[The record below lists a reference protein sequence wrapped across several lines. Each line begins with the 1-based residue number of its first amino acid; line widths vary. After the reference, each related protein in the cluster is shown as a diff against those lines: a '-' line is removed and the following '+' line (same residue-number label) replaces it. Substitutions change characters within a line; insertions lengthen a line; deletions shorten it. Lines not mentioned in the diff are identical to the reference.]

1 LSEEDKELEL
11 LKAKRM
17 LEMQK
22 NISQRQ
28 KIEEV
33 KTETKKKPQISPRD
47 LVVKQLGYRGVEVL
61 QNAESQFPEESKI
74 VIEKLAELIR
84 GGEVSEIIDGGK
96 LLTLFRSLGIRV
108 RMQTTISVEQDGKMV
123 SWSDKLKGSMKT
135 ESEKSYE
142 SASETLT
149 ESVESS
155 TESVESST
163 ESSPSENTPNTTTEN
178 F

>member
-1 LSEEDKELEL
+1 LSEEDKELEI

-28 KIEEV
+28 KVEEV
-33 KTETKKKPQISPRD
+33 KSETKKPEISNRE
-47 LVVKQLGYRGVEVL
+47 LVVKQLGYRGIEVL
-61 QNAESQFPEESKI
+61 QNAESQFPEETQ
-74 VIEKLAELIR
+74 VVVEKLAELIKS
-84 GGEVSEIIDGGK
+84 GEVQEIIDGGK

-123 SWSDKLKGSMKT
+123 SWSDKLKGDIKQ
-135 ESEKSYE
+135 EYQIHSED
-142 SASETLT
+142 T
-149 ESVESS
+149 
-155 TESVESST
+155 
-163 ESSPSENTPNTTTEN
+163 PSENTSNTTSN

>member
-1 LSEEDKELEL
+1 MTEEDKELEL

-33 KTETKKKPQISPRD
+33 KTETKKPQISPRD

-61 QNAESQFPEESKI
+61 QNAEAQFPEESKV
-74 VIEKLAELIR
+74 VIEKLAELIQR
-84 GGEVSEIIDGGK
+84 GEVSEIIDGGK
-96 LLTLFRSLGIRV
+96 LLTLFRSLGIHV
-108 RMQTTISVEQDGKMV
+108 RMQTTISVEQDGKLV
-123 SWSDKLKGSMKT
+123 SWSDKLKGDVKT
-135 ESEKSYE
+135 EYGQSEH
-142 SASETLT
+142 TT
-149 ESVESS
+149 ESSTGSHVESS
-155 TESVESST
+155 EQSN
-163 ESSPSENTPNTTTEN
+163 SENTSDSAEH

>member
-22 NISQRQ
+22 NISQRK
-28 KIEEV
+28 KIEEI
-33 KTETKKKPQISPRD
+33 KTETKKPQISPRD

-61 QNAESQFPEESKI
+61 QNAESQFPEESKE
-74 VIEKLAELIR
+74 VIEKLAELIN

-108 RMQTTISVEQDGKMV
+108 RMQTTISVEQDGKLV
-123 SWSDKLKGSMKT
+123 SWSDKLKGDIRT
-135 ESEKSYE
+135 GSEKSSE
-142 SASETLT
+142 S
-149 ESVESS
+149 
-155 TESVESST
+155 
-163 ESSPSENTPNTTTEN
+163 TTEYTTLES
-178 F
+178 

>member
-1 LSEEDKELEL
+1 LSEEDRELER

-28 KIEEV
+28 KTEEV
-33 KTETKKKPQISPRD
+33 KTETKKPEISSRD

-61 QNAESQFPEESKI
+61 QNAEAQFPDESKV

-96 LLTLFRSLGIRV
+96 LLTLFRSLEIRV
-108 RMQTTISVEQDGKMV
+108 RMQNTISVEQDGKLV
-123 SWSDKLKGSMKT
+123 SWSDKLKGDEKT
-135 ESEKSYE
+135 ESEKSSE
-142 SASETLT
+142 STSEP
-149 ESVESS
+149 V
-155 TESVESST
+155 T
-163 ESSPSENTPNTTTEN
+163 ESSAESSVPSPENTPGATEQ